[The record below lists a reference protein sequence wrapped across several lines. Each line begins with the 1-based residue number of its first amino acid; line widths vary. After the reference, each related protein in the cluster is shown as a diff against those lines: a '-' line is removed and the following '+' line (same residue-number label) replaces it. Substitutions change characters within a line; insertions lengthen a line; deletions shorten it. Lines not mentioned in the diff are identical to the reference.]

1 MDVTGKQ
8 HSPERFKALTA
19 LLQPSLQSL
28 LKCHH
33 FAHLAHK
40 LENHKKLNE
49 YVAVRLILPLD
60 IHKYEWKSA
69 QKSIK
74 FSTKQILT
82 LKI

>member
-60 IHKYEWKSA
+60 IHSTNGSPPK
-69 QKSIK
+69 KSIK
-74 FSTKQILT
+74 FSTDQIST
-82 LKI
+82 